1 MLTWSRKVKGNI
13 ACMESD
19 SLREGVEAELLQ
31 DSHTMVK
38 AGLLARPIARRA
50 SGRPTD
56 TTSDIGALLY
66 S

>member
-1 MLTWSRKVKGNI
+1 
-13 ACMESD
+13 MESD

-50 SGRPTD
+50 SGCPTD